1 MGPAR
6 SIVFLVPYGLMSLQL
21 GFCWQRNAPW
31 FFSILSGGLIGAF
44 GFFFRFWLFSILL
57 GEDLWRYVIT
67 QIANLLDWVF
77 LKLNLLAQ
85 PDFMLVQ
92 AIAVGMILLNSLF
105 YLVAVHLMAL
115 LVLDR
120 IGNRIPR
127 PPRWV
132 SVILDYE

>member
-1 MGPAR
+1 
-6 SIVFLVPYGLMSLQL
+6 
-21 GFCWQRNAPW
+21 
-31 FFSILSGGLIGAF
+31 
-44 GFFFRFWLFSILL
+44 
-57 GEDLWRYVIT
+57 
-67 QIANLLDWVF
+67 
-77 LKLNLLAQ
+77 
-85 PDFMLVQ
+85 MLVQ

-115 LVLDR
+115 LILDR